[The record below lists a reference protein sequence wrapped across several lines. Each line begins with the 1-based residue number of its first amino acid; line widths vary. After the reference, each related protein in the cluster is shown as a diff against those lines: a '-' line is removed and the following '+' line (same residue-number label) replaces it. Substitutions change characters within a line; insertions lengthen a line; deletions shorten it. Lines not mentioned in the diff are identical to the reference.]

1 MDKKIKRITVV
12 NLLRDYMLQE
22 VPHWSGSEDANR
34 QVDSIWEAELWL
46 DDLIEDAQVKA
57 VAKLKE

>member
-1 MDKKIKRITVV
+1 MNKRIRRQEVV

-22 VPHWSGSEDANR
+22 VPCWSGSKEVSN
-34 QVDSIWEAELWL
+34 QVDSIWEAALWL

>member
-1 MDKKIKRITVV
+1 MDKKIKRINVV

-22 VPHWSGSEDANR
+22 VPDWSGSEDVNR